1 MSMWDFTQVVSF
13 KRCGN
18 VIFAPEIQKM
28 LSLARGYLEHFEKL
42 VNEWEGTLI
51 WNSKINE

>member
-13 KRCGN
+13 KKCGN

-28 LSLARGYLEHFEKL
+28 LSLGESTGVFRIF
-42 VNEWEGTLI
+42 W
-51 WNSKINE
+51 KIG